1 RVVFRSQGST
11 PRQRQPGQPAQAETR
26 GADDLDPEDELHR
39 RIEEAR
45 RRIFEA
51 TEAEEAARRQQTAPD
66 RTGLPPPAAPVAPAG
81 PARKPQRTQVD
92 AAAAQ
97 TRAAAAQTRA
107 AAARTRRLREEKTGE
122 LQVTRLPRRE
132 TYTGRRRSITASSL
146 LTRDSVLKGLVWH
159 QI

>member
-1 RVVFRSQGST
+1 
-11 PRQRQPGQPAQAETR
+11 
-26 GADDLDPEDELHR
+26 
-39 RIEEAR
+39 

-51 TEAEEAARRQQTAPD
+51 TEAEEAARRQQAAPD

-92 AAAAQ
+92 AAAAH
-97 TRAAAAQTRA
+97 TRA

-159 QI
+159 QILSEPPHRRAGRRQQSRPRSR